1 MVATARRKARSK
13 LDRAQLLRRLKSV
26 RLLSLDVDGV
36 LTDGGLYYDDHGG
49 VSRRFHVRDGVG
61 IKQVIAAGVE
71 VAFISAGTT
80 ASIRYRGETLGVP
93 HVFVGVKD
101 KLATV
106 ATLCRALKINLDHV
120 AHVGDDVN
128 DMPLLKAVGCPLT
141 VAGGTPEVRAVACF
155 VTRHDGGHGAVR
167 EICDLLVEARRKR

>member
-1 MVATARRKARSK
+1 MATAAGRKTKGK
-13 LDRAQLLRRLKSV
+13 LGRAQLLRRLKSV

-61 IKQVIAAGVE
+61 IKRVIAAGIE
-71 VAFISAGTT
+71 VVFISAGTT
-80 ASIRYRGETLGVP
+80 ASIRYRGEMLGVP

-101 KLATV
+101 KLAAV
-106 ATLCRALKINLDHV
+106 AALCRTLKIDLDHV

-128 DMPLLKAVGCPLT
+128 DIPLLKAVGCPLT
-141 VAGGTPEVRAVACF
+141 VAGGIPEVRALACF
-155 VTRHDGGHGAVR
+155 VTRRDGGHGAVR
-167 EICDLLVEARRKR
+167 EICDLLAEAKERG

>member
-1 MVATARRKARSK
+1 MAATARMKGRNK
-13 LDRAQLLRRLKSV
+13 LGRAQLLRRLKSI

-80 ASIRYRGETLGVP
+80 SSIRYRGEMLGVP
-93 HVFVGVKD
+93 HVFVGAKD

-106 ATLCRALKINLDHV
+106 APLCRTMKIILDHV

-128 DMPLLKAVGCPLT
+128 DIPLLKAVGCPLT
-141 VAGGTPEVRAVACF
+141 VAGGIPQVRAIACF
-155 VTRHDGGHGAVR
+155 ITRHDGGYGAVR
-167 EICDLLVEARRKR
+167 EICDLLVEARQKG